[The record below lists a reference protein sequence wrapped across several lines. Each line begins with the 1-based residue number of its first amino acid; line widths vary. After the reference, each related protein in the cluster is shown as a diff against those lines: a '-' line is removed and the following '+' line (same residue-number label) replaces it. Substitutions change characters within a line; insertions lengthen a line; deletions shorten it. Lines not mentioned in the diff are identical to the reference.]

1 MTTLRDAIRKALARK
16 RAEASS
22 TPAKTEEPAAR
33 IRYVRCR
40 GCGETMNYE
49 EFVAMHNARPVF
61 CECPP
66 GDEDL
71 ETFMLNIEGPL
82 EPEL

>member
-16 RAEASS
+16 RAEAALP
-22 TPAKTEEPAAR
+22 TAAPEEPAAR

-40 GCGETMNYE
+40 GCGEAMNYE
-49 EFVAMHNARPVF
+49 EVVAMHNARPVF
-61 CECPP
+61 CECQP